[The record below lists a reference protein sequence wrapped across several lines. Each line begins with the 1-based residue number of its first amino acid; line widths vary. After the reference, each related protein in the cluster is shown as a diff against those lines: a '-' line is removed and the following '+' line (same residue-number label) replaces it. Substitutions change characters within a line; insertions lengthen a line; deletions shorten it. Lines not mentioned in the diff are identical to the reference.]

1 MRLSEHSEVRPD
13 RHQSGQGLQG
23 YGNHVSLMNIPQL
36 SGECSSLVDLSCV
49 KERYSF
55 SLIIKRSQD
64 GAEDGAQLVE
74 H

>member
-23 YGNHVSLMNIPQL
+23 YGNRVGLMSIPQL
-36 SGECSSLVDLSCV
+36 SGECSSLMDLSCV

-55 SLIIKRSQD
+55 SLNIREARMGPKMELSW
-64 GAEDGAQLVE
+64 
-74 H
+74 